1 MLLHQVSVPV
11 TDVSRAVEF
20 YRSLLKDEPIAV
32 FDPPGLAFFRLGE
45 TRLLLD
51 AAAGEEAADL
61 SGGLIYLR
69 VPNVAEAVENL
80 RSEGT
85 EIHGEPHIIFD
96 DPDGTFGAAGEVEW
110 MAFIKDPDGNTIG
123 LASRAP
129 ADRAS
134 SILPDRR
141 A

>member
-1 MLLHQVSVPV
+1 MLLHQVAVPV
-11 TDVSRAVEF
+11 KDVARAVDF
-20 YRSLLKDEPIAV
+20 YRSLLGDEPIAV

-51 AAAGEEAADL
+51 AAADEESSDL
-61 SGGLIYLR
+61 SGGLIYVR

-80 RSEGT
+80 RAQGT
-85 EIHGEPHIIFD
+85 EIQGEPHIIFD
-96 DPDGTFGAAGEVEW
+96 DTDGTFGDAGEVEW

-129 ADRAS
+129 ADRPA
-134 SILPDRR
+134 
-141 A
+141 

>member
-1 MLLHQVSVPV
+1 MLLHQVAVPV
-11 TDVSRAVEF
+11 KDVDRAVEF
-20 YRSLLKDEPIAV
+20 YRSLLEDEPIAV

-51 AAAGEEAADL
+51 AAAGEEAANVG
-61 SGGLIYLR
+61 GGLIYLR

-80 RSEGT
+80 RSAGT
-85 EIHGEPHIIFD
+85 EIHGEPHVIFD
-96 DPDGTFGAAGEVEW
+96 DTEGTFGAAGEVEW

-129 ADRAS
+129 TDRSA
-134 SILPDRR
+134 
-141 A
+141 